1 MARRGPANPSAPTTA
16 PLDRAGSAQQI
27 GGEVRARRTEAGL
40 SIAEVARRS
49 DVSAPFISQLEAG
62 RTSISI
68 PTLYRVAAA
77 LGCTPNALLG
87 TEEGDEPLLLH
98 AGDGRRMPVSGGEH
112 AQHARLLSRPGE
124 RMVLEACHYLI
135 TPGDD
140 EQDWFEHAGEDFV
153 YVLSG
158 TIKIEFADGRAP
170 TLGAGDS
177 MHHDGTVP
185 HRWVLVGDDPAE
197 ALIVTAIPP
206 DERHA

>member
-1 MARRGPANPSAPTTA
+1 MARRGPASRSTRHAV
-16 PLDRAGSAQQI
+16 PLSQAGSPQQI
-27 GGEVRARRTEAGL
+27 GGEVRTRRTAAGL
-40 SIAEVARRS
+40 SIAEVARRAE
-49 DVSAPFISQLEAG
+49 VSAPFISQLEAG

-87 TEEGDEPLLLH
+87 TDDGDEPLLLH
-98 AGDGRRMPVSGGEH
+98 AGDGRRLPVSAGEH

-140 EQDWFEHAGEDFV
+140 EQDWFVHAGEDFV
-153 YVLSG
+153 YVLRG
-158 TIKIEFADGRAP
+158 TIKIEFAGGRAP

-185 HRWVLVGDDPAE
+185 HRWMLVGDDPAE

-206 DERHA
+206 GERHG